1 MANPA
6 GGANYQTYDIQL
18 TSMTGSTIPI
28 CAVSPYMDN
37 AGLPGGVT
45 NINPGAVNLPS
56 GLSGSGAAT
65 LVWQVDQNYYNNN
78 GVWALRVN
86 SADFS
91 TIAFNGNI
99 LSPAFTQIAF
109 PGSDIYGDTLPTWN
123 FYPQAFS
130 FVCVQPTPTTG
141 QAPAGGSP
149 APAGGGAAPAG
160 N

>member
-99 LSPAFTQIAF
+99 LSPAFTQIEV
-109 PGSDIYGDTLPTWN
+109 LPILRTNIW
-123 FYPQAFS
+123 PS
-130 FVCVQPTPTTG
+130 
-141 QAPAGGSP
+141 
-149 APAGGGAAPAG
+149 
-160 N
+160 